1 MLLTIYCLIGY
12 SRLVACCM
20 KDSAKDV
27 ADLVS
32 KEWFQFFG
40 LPKTL

>member
-1 MLLTIYCLIGY
+1 MLLTINCLIGY

-20 KDSAKDV
+20 KDGTKDV
-27 ADLVS
+27 ADLVF
-32 KEWFQFFG
+32 KEIG